1 MVRRVSTHLMFQHGD
16 AGDALQLYA
25 DCFDDFEVVELERY
39 GSGEPGPEG
48 TVKYA
53 RFTLAGREFSCADSP
68 VTHGFGFT
76 PSVSIFLD
84 CDGESELERLTAR
97 LADGG
102 EFLMP
107 LGDYGFSTR
116 FGWVNDRHGVSWQLN
131 LP

>member
-1 MVRRVSTHLMFQHGD
+1 MVRRVSTHLTFQRGD
-16 AGDALQLYA
+16 AEKALLLYGE
-25 DCFDDFEVVELERY
+25 CFDDFEVLEVDRY
-39 GSGEPGPEG
+39 ESGEPGPEG
-48 TVKYA
+48 TVKVA

-68 VTHGFGFT
+68 VTHDFGFT

-84 CDGESELERLTAR
+84 CDDEAELERLTTG

-107 LGDYGFSTR
+107 LDNYGFSTR
-116 FGWVNDRHGVSWQLN
+116 FAWVNDRHGVSWQLN